1 MQLAFAY
8 YKKNSKTRKKL
19 EKLEDNTFQE
29 ILDFQSNTDR
39 ESLGNLLL
47 KSMAIFFNFVKIRF
61 GLKYEWKIQNHGV
74 VIDSKNN
81 LI

>member
-19 EKLEDNTFQE
+19 EKLEGSTVQE
-29 ILDFQSNTDR
+29 FLDFQSNTDR
-39 ESLGNLLL
+39 ESLGNLLPKL
-47 KSMAIFFNFVKIRF
+47 IAISFNFVKIRF

-74 VIDSKNN
+74 VID
-81 LI
+81 